1 MKFSAQEEY
10 GIRCLIRIS
19 KYYDSGKALTIPQ
32 LSREEKIS
40 EHNVAK
46 LLRALRLGGFLES
59 ERGQIGGYT
68 LSRPPEQIV
77 VADVLASLGG
87 RLYDEEFCTVH
98 SGITSIC
105 TNSVDCSVRS
115 LWQVIQ
121 LAIDKVLTNLT
132 LRDLLGKED
141 ELFMKLNNQI
151 ADVKSVHKN

>member
-10 GIRCLIRIS
+10 GIRCLIRIG
-19 KYYDSGKALTIPQ
+19 KYHDQGKALTIPQ
-32 LSREEKIS
+32 LSKEEKMS
-40 EHNVAK
+40 EYNVAK

-68 LSRPPEQIV
+68 LSRPPEQIII
-77 VADVLASLGG
+77 ADVLTSLGG
-87 RLYDEEFCTVH
+87 KLYDDEFCMVH
-98 SGITSIC
+98 SGVTSIC

-121 LAIDKVLTNLT
+121 IAIDKVLTNLT

-141 ELFMKLNNQI
+141 ELFAKLYNQV
-151 ADVKSVHKN
+151 D